1 MEKNFLLGLGCQKGG
16 STWLYNYLK
25 AHPNVNMGFTKEY
38 HFFDAVLGGKKE
50 VLIEAAREKSSNFM
64 NVHKNV
70 SENCDFNLDLIN
82 FYQNPRAYFEYFD
95 GLFKRDKNVNV
106 AGDLTP
112 EYALLSESDFRQ
124 IKQMF
129 ADFGFNLQILFVMRE
144 PVERIWSAVR
154 MHRKI
159 YPHQFSPTDTRTD
172 EELVASRYKRSDIEA
187 RTRYEK
193 TIRTI
198 EKVFEPSQI
207 HYEFFERLHTPAAM
221 TKICDFL
228 NVPFQPPKFAE
239 KINGQEKTGRLSD
252 KVRET
257 IVDYYSNT
265 YNFVFDKF
273 SGEKIDEIW

>member
-38 HFFDAVLGGKKE
+38 HFFDAVVGGRKE
-50 VLIEAAREKSSNFM
+50 SLIKAAIEKNSDFM
-64 NVHKNV
+64 NVHRNV
-70 SENCDFNLDLIN
+70 SENCDFNLELVN
-82 FYQNPRAYFEYFD
+82 FYQNPKSYFEYFD
-95 GLFKRDKNVNV
+95 TLFKCDVNVHV

-129 ADFGFNLQILFVMRE
+129 ADFGFNLKILFIMRE

-154 MHRKI
+154 MHRII
-159 YPHQFSPTDTRTD
+159 YPQQFSPTDTRTD

-187 RTRYEK
+187 RTRYET
-193 TIRTI
+193 TINTI
-198 EKVFEPSQI
+198 EKVFEPQQI
-207 HYEFFERLHTPAAM
+207 HYEFFERLHTPSAM
-221 TKICDFL
+221 TTICDFL
-228 NVPFQPPKFAE
+228 NIPYQPPKFAE
-239 KINGQEKTGRLSD
+239 KINGQEKTGKLSYD
-252 KVRET
+252 VRQT
-257 IVDYYSNT
+257 IIDYYSNT

-273 SGEKIDEIW
+273 SSENVEEIW